1 MVEEKTDGSSHLEMD
16 SSVLLGLEADGKRR
30 ARERRKKQRQ
40 MEAQM
45 QRGTIKAALMSDA
58 PQGSE
63 LDAHHSF
70 SKAPR
75 RLHEVRLVLLGER
88 ETGKSS
94 AGNTILGQ
102 AGFFQAGG
110 VTEECVRRQAEV
122 AKRLVTVV
130 DTPGWEAGVAG
141 ATPERMR
148 REIIN
153 GVGLCP
159 PGPHALLL
167 TLRVDTLVSAGHV
180 REHLELLGE
189 GVWRHT
195 ILLFTHGDQLRE
207 GLDFEQHIQAGGRDL
222 QWLME
227 KCRGRYHVVSS
238 VDGGERG
245 SGGSTSVTELLEKVE
260 KMATMNRCEAFS
272 SLVQDVRD
280 LSRQRNEKVNQR
292 LKEMG
297 DKMLRQEMELK
308 NVREREMKSIRW
320 FFDWKR
326 KGKSPGKAN
335 VQREEE
341 EEEEE
346 EDRRMG
352 ERKQDFG
359 ELEERMRWLTEDKE
373 REVQDL
379 SVENERIRVA
389 LNQSGRERDEATLN
403 LELREIEVE
412 ELTER
417 IDEQQA
423 KLLDLERAGVD
434 KEQERKRREDAIRVK
449 EQEWRKKLEET
460 VEQHKREEA
469 EWTEQ
474 VESFKAEMDET
485 KRHFDNVLERKER
498 EVTELEEKLKE
509 MEIKLFERDEEEEEL
524 REKAAE
530 EKRFSVKEKAD
541 EMEKV
546 RQQHEKEIRDMKEQ
560 TRREIENLKKH
571 FAKENE
577 ELVKVKKQEIEEL
590 EQKHHKQIR
599 ETLRENEKEKET
611 INSNHRK
618 DMKQEIQEKEQRNGS
633 FQNGSIRKK

>member
-1 MVEEKTDGSSHLEMD
+1 MLSFTLLLAGDG
-16 SSVLLGLEADGKRR
+16 
-30 ARERRKKQRQ
+30 
-40 MEAQM
+40 
-45 QRGTIKAALMSDA
+45 

-75 RLHEVRLVLLGER
+75 RFHEVRLVLLGER

-94 AGNTILGQ
+94 AGNTILGKT
-102 AGFFQAGG
+102 GFFQAGG

-122 AKRLVTVV
+122 DKRLVTVV
-130 DTPGWEAGVAG
+130 DTPGWEAGVEG

-153 GVGLCP
+153 GVTLCP

-167 TLRVDTLVSAGHV
+167 TLRVDTLVRAGHV
-180 REHLELLGE
+180 REHMELLGE

-207 GLDFEQHIQAGGRDL
+207 GLDFEQHIQGGGRDL

-227 KCRGRYHVVSS
+227 KCRGRYHVISS
-238 VDGGERG
+238 ADGG
-245 SGGSTSVTELLEKVE
+245 SGGSTTVTELLEKVE

-280 LSRQRNEKVNQR
+280 LSRQRNEKFNQR

-297 DKMLRQEMELK
+297 DKMLRQEVELK
-308 NVREREMKSIRW
+308 NVRDKEMKSIRW
-320 FFDWKR
+320 SFDWKR
-326 KGKSPGKAN
+326 KGKSPGKAD

-379 SVENERIRVA
+379 SVENERICVA
-389 LNQSGRERDEATLN
+389 LNQSGREREEATLN
-403 LELREIEVE
+403 LERKEIEVE
-412 ELTER
+412 ELRER

-434 KEQERKRREDAIRVK
+434 NEQERKRREDAIRAK

-460 VEQHKREEA
+460 VERHKREHA
-469 EWTEQ
+469 EWTERVQ
-474 VESFKAEMDET
+474 SFKAEMDET
-485 KRHFDNVLERKER
+485 KRHCDNVLENKQR
-498 EVTELEEKLKE
+498 EVTELEEKLKRE
-509 MEIKLFERDEEEEEL
+509 MEVKLFERDKEKEEL
-524 REKAAE
+524 RKKAAE
-530 EKRFSVKEKAD
+530 EKRFTLDTATQQHQEMTRKISEIEVKHQEEIHQRVKEKAD
-541 EMEKV
+541 DMEKV
-546 RQQHEKEIRDMKEQ
+546 RQQHGHEIRDMNE
-560 TRREIENLKKH
+560 EIENLKKH
-571 FAKENE
+571 
-577 ELVKVKKQEIEEL
+577 
-590 EQKHHKQIR
+590 
-599 ETLRENEKEKET
+599 
-611 INSNHRK
+611 
-618 DMKQEIQEKEQRNGS
+618 
-633 FQNGSIRKK
+633 